1 MTQLPGSTFA
11 SRNALK
17 LFALASGMTPGPA
30 RPARDHRG
38 SSRRPRHRC
47 EAGRGPGGPSPIG
60 TGATSPR
67 RSGSSPTPPRGAVG
81 ADEPV
86 RPAEPVQVVE
96 ALRVLGEL
104 SVQLCVRAWVVPAG
118 GKAHVKYPTP
128 QGYLAGNPSFPRMVT
143 PQNAR
148 SAVLFGWSRLRPSRP
163 RCLHSQASPTALRGT
178 AGRLRHCR
186 SHVARLRSNH
196 PLGVGMYRNPFS
208 KRTCRAPTTCGL

>member
-1 MTQLPGSTFA
+1 
-11 SRNALK
+11 
-17 LFALASGMTPGPA
+17 MTPGPA

-60 TGATSPR
+60 TGATLAR
-67 RSGSSPTPPRGAVG
+67 RSGSSPTPSRGAVG

-128 QGYLAGNPSFPRMVT
+128 QGYLAGNPSFPRMIT